1 MSILSSILA
10 SRSGLMANTLRAETV
25 STNIANAQDENYSK
39 RSVLVT
45 EGLGGG
51 VQIVGLS
58 RAMDAG
64 MDALFR
70 TEYAM
75 AAKQNVLSDIMNVYT
90 AELGQLDSETSIP
103 ALLSTFQNNLGL
115 LSNDPGDTSLQQEVL
130 LAADAL
136 TVALRDASAGID
148 QMEQSA
154 YVGIDSN
161 IKTANAAM
169 NEIARINAD
178 IGKAV
183 PGTATYAN
191 LMDRRSEQL
200 DTLSSVMGIRVTY
213 DGENRATVHTDGGQT
228 LVKAGYV
235 NELSYDRG
243 TGILT
248 AGDMDITPGTAGRR
262 GSEAGSLAGNIKM
275 VAKIVPQS
283 DLELDEIARALIEGF
298 EDTDASLT
306 PGQPGLFTDNG
317 AALSATYPA
326 GLAGRIKVN
335 TAADPYQGGD
345 LTLLRDGLGAV
356 TVGAESDNTQVLAWL
371 AMFDTKVAFDPAAGQ
386 GALKSISDFT
396 NGVFSAQHARRV
408 EADSSLSSLSAST
421 ETYRA
426 NRLNAKGVNIDT
438 ELQDLQLI
446 EQAYN
451 ANSQAL
457 RVASE
462 MIDTLLAMT

>member
-70 TEYAM
+70 TEYGM
-75 AAKQNVLSDIMNVYT
+75 AAKQDVLSNVMSVYT
-90 AELGQLDSETSIP
+90 AELGDLDSETSIP
-103 ALLSTFQNNLGL
+103 ALLSSFQNNLGL
-115 LSNDPGDTSLQQEVL
+115 LANDPGDTSLQQEVL

-148 QMEQSA
+148 QMEQTA
-154 YVGIDSN
+154 YYGIDSDV
-161 IKTANAAM
+161 KAANAAM

-200 DTLSSVMGIRVTY
+200 DSLSSVIGITVTY

-235 NELSYDRG
+235 NELAFDRATG
-243 TGILT
+243 TLT
-248 AGDMDITPGTAGRR
+248 AGDLDITPGTAGRR
-262 GSEAGSLAGNIKM
+262 GSDAGSLAGYIEL
-275 VAKIVPQS
+275 ATEIVPQS
-283 DLELDEIARALIEGF
+283 HLELDEVARSLIEGF
-298 EDTDASLT
+298 EDADASLGA
-306 PGQPGLFTDNG
+306 GQAGLFTDNG
-317 AALSATYPA
+317 AALAATYPS

-335 TAADPYQGGD
+335 TAVDPYQGGD

-356 TVGAESDNTQVLAWL
+356 TAGSESDNTQVLAWL
-371 AMFDTKVAFDPAAGQ
+371 AFFDSKVPYDPAAGQ
-386 GALKSISDFT
+386 GSSKSISDFT
-396 NGVFSAQHARRV
+396 NGIFSAQHARRV
-408 EADSSLSSLSAST
+408 EADTSLGSLAAST

-426 NRLNAKGVNIDT
+426 NRLNARGVNIDT

-457 RVASE
+457 KVASE